1 MNRLWI
7 RISLTIVGII
17 LFLVILPLA
26 FSIGRQTFDFDDN
39 RLGFDDRG
47 SLFERTFFIREES
60 DDSHEEGFEDDDL
73 YAPVPGYLVLRS
85 VLQIMVVVTIVAVIA
100 GIVLSRS
107 LIKPLDNLVK
117 GARAL
122 AAHDLSQR
130 VVVKG
135 SLEMQSVA
143 RAFNEMADELETAET
158 LRSNMLTDV
167 AHELRTPLT
176 VLQGNLRAIL
186 DDIYALDKSEIA
198 RLYDQTRHLTRLVN
212 DLREIA
218 QAEANQLKLD
228 LGPVDLAKLVKDV
241 GINFSPI
248 AEAEGINLELPIPDK
263 VPSIQG
269 DAARLTQ
276 CLHNLIDNALRHTPR
291 AGTIQIKLQ
300 AGKKF
305 VKISVSNDGDGISA
319 EHLPH
324 VFDRFYRYVNAGD
337 RKYSGSGLGLAI
349 VKSMVEL
356 HGGDVRVESQGSGK
370 GTVFVIRLPIS

>member
-1 MNRLWI
+1 
-7 RISLTIVGII
+7 
-17 LFLVILPLA
+17 
-26 FSIGRQTFDFDDN
+26 
-39 RLGFDDRG
+39 
-47 SLFERTFFIREES
+47 
-60 DDSHEEGFEDDDL
+60 
-73 YAPVPGYLVLRS
+73 
-85 VLQIMVVVTIVAVIA
+85 
-100 GIVLSRS
+100 
-107 LIKPLDNLVK
+107 
-117 GARAL
+117 
-122 AAHDLSQR
+122 
-130 VVVKG
+130 
-135 SLEMQSVA
+135 
-143 RAFNEMADELETAET
+143 
-158 LRSNMLTDV
+158 
-167 AHELRTPLT
+167 
-176 VLQGNLRAIL
+176 GNLRAIL

-324 VFDRFYRYVNAGD
+324 VFDRFYRYVKAGD
-337 RKYSGSGLGLAI
+337 RNFSGSGLGLAI